1 MNLFKLYTVTLNDII
16 ITIIIIIMIIT
27 NSHFRLILIIRID
40 IIRFVIFYIRNC
52 HTNMGFLLHT
62 YVTYYIYKIQQVLEN
77 DSFRVYYDRAIIIN
91 KLVTHNQSDIVILD
105 KRDKV
110 SYLIEVHIITY

>member
-1 MNLFKLYTVTLNDII
+1 MNLFKLFTVTLNDII

-27 NSHFRLILIIRID
+27 NSHFRLILIICID

-52 HTNMGFLLHT
+52 HTNMGFLLPT
-62 YVTYYIYKIQQVLEN
+62 YATYYIYKIQQVLEN
-77 DSFRVYYDRAIIIN
+77 DSFTVYYDRAIIIN
-91 KLVTHNQSDIVILD
+91 KLVTHNQPDIVILD